1 MPNNGSTISDKLFAD
16 DTLSVYTI
24 LDGASVP
31 RLPQVLHKE
40 HPEYV
45 CLYRGELAP
54 DMASVAPY
62 LVHLQ
67 INSDFTEWVVGEGWG
82 KHWGVFVLSN
92 ADLRALRQHFRS
104 LLTVYDPS
112 SKPMLFRYYDPRVL
126 RTFLP
131 TCRSEELNSMFGP
144 VSSYFL
150 EDGDAKIASRFYVAS
165 GKLKRDAIALG
176 EEE

>member
-1 MPNNGSTISDKLFAD
+1 MPNNGSKISDKLFAD
-16 DTLSVYTI
+16 DTLSVYAI

-31 RLPQVLHKE
+31 DLPQALYKQ

-67 INSDFTEWVVGEGWG
+67 INTDFTDWIIRDGWG
-82 KHWGVFVLSN
+82 KHWGIFILSS
-92 ADLRALRQHFRS
+92 ADLRELRAHFRG
-104 LLTVYDPS
+104 LITVYDPTL
-112 SKPMLFRYYDPRVL
+112 KPLLFRYYDPRVM

-131 TCRSEELNSMFGP
+131 TCKADELNSIFGP
-144 VSSYFL
+144 VASYIL
-150 EDGDAKIASRFYVAS
+150 ENEDEKEGLRFFVES
-165 GKLKRDAIALG
+165 GVLKRDAILLG
-176 EEE
+176 EEN